1 MATTYTNEELYLR
14 YRPHAASDAAAAAMV
29 QEHRARFAE
38 DQIDTANG
46 VWADTTLHERRVAVL
61 QAIRR
66 ASLLPAGPERN
77 GLIAHAL
84 RGALAGV

>member
-1 MATTYTNEELYLR
+1 MATTYTNE
-14 YRPHAASDAAAAAMV
+14 
-29 QEHRARFAE
+29 
-38 DQIDTANG
+38 
-46 VWADTTLHERRVAVL
+46 ERRVAVL

>member
-1 MATTYTNEELYLR
+1 MATTYTNEELYAR

-38 DQIDTANG
+38 DPIDTGTG
-46 VWADTTLHERRVAVL
+46 VWADMTPAERRPGVL
-61 QAIRR
+61 QALRR
-66 ASLLPAGPERN
+66 AALMPPGPERN

>member
-14 YRPHAASDAAAAAMV
+14 YRPTAASDAAAVAMV
-29 QEHRARFAE
+29 HEHRARYPE
-38 DQIDTANG
+38 DQIDTGVG

-66 ASLLPAGPERN
+66 ASLLSAGPERN

-84 RGALAGV
+84 RGAQAGV